1 MKVYTYSEARRS
13 LASLLDIA
21 QREGAVKIRRRDGR
35 SFLLRAETSGAS
47 PLDVE
52 SVDLGVDSDEIV
64 ALVREGRARRG

>member
-1 MKVYTYSEARRS
+1 MKVYTYSGARRS

-35 SFLLRAETSGAS
+35 SFLLRAEISGAS

-52 SVDLGVDSDEIV
+52 SVDLGVAADEIV